1 MHRFKYHHYDDSNLL
16 DISYDLT
23 IEFDWDK
30 GQPGDRIDP
39 PIPAHTTDVRI
50 VAALVSVGHSGSVE
64 VTHAHD
70 LRMMNNMLDPLLWK
84 DNDPIRVTSQRF
96 VDDVEIAIAEHL
108 DEEDKAAR
116 ESAAEAKF
124 QAMRDRE

>member
-1 MHRFKYHHYDDSNLL
+1 MHRIKYHHYDDSNLL
-16 DISYDLT
+16 DITYDLT

-50 VAALVSVGHSGSVE
+50 VAATITVGASGAVKITSDG
-64 VTHAHD
+64 D
-70 LRMMNNMLDPLLWK
+70 LKTMNQMLDPSIWTG
-84 DNDPIRVTSQRF
+84 NREVRVTSQRF

-108 DEEDKAAR
+108 DEEDQAAR

-124 QAMRDRE
+124 QAMRDGE

>member
-1 MHRFKYHHYDDSNLL
+1 MHYHHYDDSNLI

-39 PIPAHTTDVRI
+39 AHTTDVRI
-50 VAALVSVGHSGSVE
+50 VAAIVQAGSAERVEIMHEGDLV
-64 VTHAHD
+64 A
-70 LRMMNNMLDPLLWK
+70 MNMMLDPSQWK
-84 DNDPIRVTSQRF
+84 DNEAMRITSQRF

-108 DEEDKAAR
+108 HEQDQAAR
-116 ESAAEAKF
+116 ESAAEARF
-124 QAMRDRE
+124 QAMRDGE

>member
-23 IEFDWDK
+23 IEFSFDK
-30 GQPGDRIDP
+30 SDP
-39 PIPAHTTDVRI
+39 CIEDIRI
-50 VAALVSVGHSGSVE
+50 VAAEVQAGSAEPVKIEHEGDLV
-64 VTHAHD
+64 A
-70 LRMMNNMLDPLLWK
+70 MNMMLDPDHWK
-84 DNDPIRVTSQRF
+84 GNEAVWLTSRRF
-96 VDDVEIAIAEHL
+96 LDDVEIAIAEHL
-108 DEEDKAAR
+108 DEQDKAAR